1 MTKVGDRV
9 STGSALQVSKVSK
22 RYGATVALRE
32 ASFTVEKGHVH
43 ALIGENGAGKST
55 LVKILSGS
63 VQADEG
69 SISVAGEPI
78 RLRSSRD
85 ALAAGI
91 ATAFQ
96 ELTLVRH
103 LTVAQNIMLGRA
115 PRNRLRL
122 VTNNHM
128 ASVAREFLD
137 EWELAGVDP
146 DVPVGGLSLAARQQI
161 ELVRVLSREAPVM
174 LLDEPTAALGAVQ
187 VEWLFRQINRLR
199 EGGRT
204 VVFISHRMGEVRE
217 ICDEV
222 TVLRSG
228 HEVGTFNTAAATDDE
243 VVEMMIG
250 RSVETAMAETG
261 PEATIGDPVM
271 AIDELTADPG
281 LRGATFTL
289 RSGEILGVAALQGH
303 GQFELFTTLFGA
315 CRATGGTISVNG
327 RTVRLRSPHDA
338 IHKGIGINLIPEDRK
353 AEGILLNMSGLANVT
368 LPHVT
373 SYSRMGI
380 LNKRAERAGAK
391 KVFKQLNVQMSAL
404 DDDVSSLSGG
414 NQQKLVLG
422 KWMLTRSRIMLMYD
436 PTRGVDIGTKTE
448 IFSMMRDFAR
458 EGKAIVF
465 YSTDIEELLALS
477 SRIVVLYRGRI
488 VAELSREQFTRNSV
502 LSAMLGTSSRHG
514 AETKADAT
522 TIDGAG

>member
-1 MTKVGDRV
+1 VN
-9 STGSALQVSKVSK
+9 TGSALQVSKVSK

-69 SISVAGEPI
+69 SISVAGEAV

-122 VTNNHM
+122 VTNNHL
-128 ASVAREFLD
+128 AAAAREILE
-137 EWELAGVDP
+137 EWDLTGVDP
-146 DVPVGGLSLAARQQI
+146 DVPVGGLSLSVRQQI
-161 ELVRVLSREAPVM
+161 ELVRVLSRKAPVV

-187 VEWLFRQINRLR
+187 VEWLFRQVNRLR
-199 EGGRT
+199 DAGGT

-228 HEVGTFNTAAATDDE
+228 HEVATFGTSSATDDE

-250 RSVETAMAETG
+250 RSVETVMAETG
-261 PEATIGDPVM
+261 PEPAVGKAVL
-271 AIDELTADPG
+271 AVDELTAEPG

-289 RSGEILGVAALQGH
+289 REGEILGVAALQGH
-303 GQFELFTTLFGA
+303 GQFELFTSLFGA
-315 CRATGGTISVNG
+315 RRATGGTISVDG
-327 RTVRLRSPHDA
+327 KPLRLRSPHDA
-338 IHKGIGINLIPEDRK
+338 IHKGLGINLIPEDRK
-353 AEGILLNMSGLANVT
+353 AEGVLLNMSGLANVT
-368 LPHVT
+368 LPHV
-373 SYSRMGI
+373 SAYSRFGL
-380 LNKRAERAGAK
+380 LNKRAERADAK
-391 KVFKQLNVQMSAL
+391 QVFKQLNVRMSAL

-422 KWMLTRSRIMLMYD
+422 KWMLTGSHIMLMYD

-448 IFSMMRDFAR
+448 IFTMMREFAR
-458 EGKAIVF
+458 DGKAIVF

-477 SRIVVLYRGRI
+477 NRIIVLYRGRV
-488 VAELSREQFTRNSV
+488 VAELSREQSTRNSV
-502 LSAMLGTSSRHG
+502 LSAMLGSAQQQKELKTG
-514 AETKADAT
+514 VP
-522 TIDGAG
+522 TIDGAA

>member
-1 MTKVGDRV
+1 M
-9 STGSALQVSKVSK
+9 STGSALQVSTVSK

-103 LTVAQNIMLGRA
+103 LTVAQNIMLGRG
-115 PRNRLRL
+115 PRNRFRL
-122 VTNNHM
+122 VTSNHL
-128 ASVAREFLD
+128 ASATRELLD
-137 EWELAGVDP
+137 EWELTGVDP
-146 DVPVGGLSLAARQQI
+146 DVPVGGLSLSVRQQI
-161 ELVRVLSREAPVM
+161 ELVRVLSRKTPVV
-174 LLDEPTAALGAVQ
+174 LLDEPTAALGAAQ
-187 VEWLFRQINRLR
+187 VEWLFRQIRRLR
-199 EGGRT
+199 DAGGT

-228 HEVGTFNTAAATDDE
+228 HEVATFDTAEATDDE

-261 PEATIGDPVM
+261 PEATIGEPVL
-271 AIDELTADPG
+271 AVDELTADPG

-289 RSGEILGVAALQGH
+289 RSGEIVGVAALQGH
-303 GQFELFTTLFGA
+303 GQFELFTTMFGA
-315 CRATGGTISVNG
+315 RRSTGGTITVNG
-327 RTVRLRSPHDA
+327 KPVRLRSPHDA
-338 IHKGIGINLIPEDRK
+338 IHKGLGINLIPEDRK

-368 LPHVT
+368 LPHV
-373 SYSRMGI
+373 SSFARMGF
-380 LNKRAERAGAK
+380 LNKRAERAGAR
-391 KVFKQLNVQMSAL
+391 KVFQQLNVRLSAL

-414 NQQKLVLG
+414 NQQKLVIG
-422 KWMLTRSRIMLMYD
+422 KWMLTGSRILLMYD

-477 SRIVVLYRGRI
+477 NRIVVLYRGRI
-488 VAELSREQFTRNSV
+488 VAELSREQSTRSSV
-502 LSAMLGTSSRHG
+502 LSAMLGSGSRHESESQPG
-514 AETKADAT
+514 AAS
-522 TIDGAG
+522 IDGAA